1 MVAFMMFAAVLAAFA
16 WCGFSAA
23 HDAKADRER
32 REVFEEMVR
41 SNGDDADALLR
52 EYLAIR

>member
-1 MVAFMMFAAVLAAFA
+1 MMLAAVLADAA

-32 REVFEEMVR
+32 REVFEEMIR